1 MGPRTEAGPRPLPM
15 LAVPRRPLTGD
26 TVPRWLSTA
35 QACGVPWG
43 AGGRAGLI
51 QLPLHEGPACRKM
64 EGASPGR
71 NSQWGAQTPRGT
83 CLEVERLPWGDPREE
98 GRASSLAGKSPVPCL
113 PRVPEAGLAAQDSV
127 GGADSPGEQGLPS
140 SGLG

>member
-1 MGPRTEAGPRPLPM
+1 
-15 LAVPRRPLTGD
+15 
-26 TVPRWLSTA
+26 
-35 QACGVPWG
+35 
-43 AGGRAGLI
+43 
-51 QLPLHEGPACRKM
+51 M

-71 NSQWGAQTPRGT
+71 NSQWRAQTPRGT
-83 CLEVERLPWGDPREE
+83 RLEVERLPWGDPREE